1 MISPPRPAATAP
13 NRKRRAASKSE
24 SAIDDTGPYP
34 TPGKRTLPHASPSPG
49 SPAPP
54 ARLGSLERKA
64 YKEDWLESWRFR
76 SGVRAAEAERD
87 QTER

>member
-1 MISPPRPAATAP
+1 MICPPRRAATAP

-24 SAIDDTGPYP
+24 FVIDDTGPYP
-34 TPGKRTLPHASPSPG
+34 TPSPSSG

-64 YKEDWLESWRFR
+64 YKEDNAGGRGAS
-76 SGVRAAEAERD
+76 AARHLPSA
-87 QTER
+87 